1 MEDNL
6 KYRKPFLIISYSAL
20 VQFLILPFFELPMLP
35 MNAIHSYFFA
45 KTAVALTFI
54 LLIFCVHK
62 LKLIKYWV
70 WMFGFSTITYVVVG
84 EYFKPGYHFAAIQI
98 MFLFAIIFRG
108 FPYLSTA
115 LLVTYLITYTL
126 VPFSKIAILEYP
138 SYHADVF
145 NAVVFSYLICFALEY
160 YVNRVQ
166 SKHSILDRKLRYKGI
181 KTDLFMH
188 ELKNKLQ
195 PLIYNYPD
203 REDLHDIL
211 VTVQGFNSFHG
222 DTELSFEEVAK
233 STLAKFKIDSEL
245 TIDGIQDFFI
255 DQMDLQTI
263 LCNFM
268 LNSSK
273 AAQAKGIKLHIFL
286 NNTLSGFTYA
296 DNAGGMTD
304 EQFKFFSQKY
314 LKPYP
319 GHEKNGLGILL
330 VKKLVEHHEGK
341 FTIKRIPNGT
351 RFEISY

>member
-1 MEDNL
+1 MEENL
-6 KYRKPFLIISYSAL
+6 KYRKAFLIISYSAL
-20 VQFLILPFFELPMLP
+20 VQFFVLPFFELPMLS
-35 MNAIHSYFFA
+35 MNLIHSYFFA
-45 KTAVALTFI
+45 KSAVALSFI
-54 LLIFCVHK
+54 FLIFCIYK

-70 WMFGFSTITYVVVG
+70 WMFGFSTITYVIVG

-98 MFLFAIIFRG
+98 MFLFAILFRG
-108 FPYLSTA
+108 FPYLSTI
-115 LLVTYLITYTL
+115 LLTAYLITYTL
-126 VPFSKIAILEYP
+126 VPFSKVVIPEYP

-145 NAVVFSYLICFALEY
+145 NAVIFSYLICFVLEY

-166 SKHSILDRKLRYKGI
+166 NKRSILDRKLRFKGI

-211 VTVQGFNSFHG
+211 VTVQGFNSFY
-222 DTELSFEEVAK
+222 DDNEMSFEEVAR
-233 STLAKFKIDSEL
+233 SVLRKFKIESEI
-245 TIDGIQDFFI
+245 TVDGIQDFFI
-255 DQMDLQTI
+255 AQMDLQTI
-263 LCNFM
+263 LCNLM

-273 AAQAKGIKLHIFL
+273 AAQAKGVKLHLSL
-286 NNTLSGFTYA
+286 NNTTSGFTYS

-330 VKKLVEHHEGK
+330 VKKLVEHHEGTL
-341 FTIKRIPNGT
+341 TIKKIPNGT
-351 RFEISY
+351 KFEISY